1 MNIFE
6 KYPYIVVEGPIGSGK
21 STLARLLATQ
31 FHANMFSEKAERN
44 PFLPKFY
51 EDMQHYA
58 LPTQLF
64 FLFQRANQINELKQ
78 KDFFRNGVVAD
89 FFLQKDPIF
98 ARLNLDNEEFKKP
111 IEKLLKK
118 VDFKSK
124 GLFVMNASLR
134 STHGNAFF
142 TGFGKNK
149 RIVFFDTLLKTI
161 TPDEMEA
168 ILGHELGHYKL
179 GHIRKTL
186 ISSLVFGFIGFY
198 ILSEVLKSDNFF
210 LDHGLESLTIYSK
223 FLLFYLVAGSY
234 TFFTRPFT
242 SALSR
247 KREFEADDFSFQ
259 YTNGEYMISGLLKL
273 SKDNASNL
281 TPDSLYSSYYYSH
294 PPIAER
300 VASIENKLK

>member
-98 ARLNLDNEEFKKP
+98 ARLNLDNEEFKLYDQIYKHLE
-111 IEKLLKK
+111 IK
-118 VDFKSK
+118 VP
-124 GLFVMNASLR
+124 
-134 STHGNAFF
+134 
-142 TGFGKNK
+142 
-149 RIVFFDTLLKTI
+149 
-161 TPDEMEA
+161 TPDLVIYLQTPVDLLRQRVEKRNIGYEQ
-168 ILGHELGHYKL
+168 
-179 GHIRKTL
+179 R
-186 ISSLVFGFIGFY
+186 ISTEY
-198 ILSEVLKSDNFF
+198 
-210 LDHGLESLTIYSK
+210 LERIAES
-223 FLLFYLVAGSY
+223 
-234 TFFTRPFT
+234 
-242 SALSR
+242 
-247 KREFEADDFSFQ
+247 
-259 YTNGEYMISGLLKL
+259 
-273 SKDNASNL
+273 
-281 TPDSLYSSYYYSH
+281 YSSYFHNDHNSNVL
-294 PPIAER
+294 IVNNQNLDLLKDKSSLNMLTER
-300 VASIENKLK
+300 IFSISSIREYFNPKLT